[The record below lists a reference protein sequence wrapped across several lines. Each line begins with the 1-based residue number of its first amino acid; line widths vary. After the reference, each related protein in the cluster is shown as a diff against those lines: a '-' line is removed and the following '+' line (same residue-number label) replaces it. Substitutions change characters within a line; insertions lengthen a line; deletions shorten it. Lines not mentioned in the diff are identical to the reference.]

1 MLLLASTTTDT
12 LGLVFVFLILFPAIV
27 TGLIIYA
34 VAQGL
39 GERRANQ
46 NYRGAGRRGQ
56 DPGQG

>member
-1 MLLLASTTTDT
+1 MLLASSLVDT
-12 LGLVFVFLILFPAIV
+12 LGLVFVFLILFPALV
-27 TGLIIYA
+27 TGLIIFA